1 MVTMMMMAALMIVRL
16 NVLSIVLLIV
26 LVMTMLTRH
35 FIHERAFR
43 LCRIDLPALFLSLQT
58 AIQPGKQCA
67 NQKTPE

>member
-1 MVTMMMMAALMIVRL
+1 MVMMMAALMTVRM

-43 LCRIDLPALFLSLQT
+43 YCRIDMPALCLSVQT
-58 AIQPGKQCA
+58 PIQPGKQGA
-67 NQKTPE
+67 NQKPPE